1 MYYINLF
8 LLSSVLGF
16 VMETTLKTF
25 FFHSMNNGIMY
36 GPWIPVYGLGAVVIM
51 LVSRTVHRKVSKS
64 KFFQN
69 VVIFFVVSILLTI
82 LEFIGGTLIEI
93 FFHEVFW
100 DYSKLKF
107 NFGNY
112 IALEISLL
120 WGVCSLIF
128 IYIIEPLLW
137 KIIKKIPKCVA
148 ILVFILF
155 IIDFVCSIISRL
167 A

>member
-1 MYYINLF
+1 
-8 LLSSVLGF
+8 
-16 VMETTLKTF
+16 METTLKTF

-36 GPWIPVYGLGAVVIM
+36 GPWVPVYGLGAVIIM
-51 LVSRTVHRKVSKS
+51 LVSTAVYKKVSKS
-64 KFFQN
+64 RFFQN
-69 VVIFFVVSILLTI
+69 VIIFFVVSILLTV

-112 IALEISLL
+112 IALEISIL
-120 WGVCSLIF
+120 WGICSLIF
-128 IYIIEPLLW
+128 IYFIEPLLH
-137 KIIKKIPKCVA
+137 KIIKKIPKRITV
-148 ILVFILF
+148 LVFIIF
-155 IIDFVCSIISRL
+155 FVDFVCSIISRL